1 MSRYNIRQRARGEGR
16 SAESFVFLGYH
27 LPGGGHLHKFS
38 LDTQLEYN
46 RWHDMTLCNLCQFDE
61 IHCKSTPHKV
71 LSNYII
77 PTLGILFDIDYARS
91 FPAQCGFQDVCSTSW
106 RCVLHILKMC
116 APHLQDVCSTSS
128 NPLLLRFLEISTAST
143 NPKNDNC
150 WLVWNWGCAT
160 VCFSLNAEY
169 TLNLKQIPDDDI

>member
-91 FPAQCGFQDVCSTSW
+91 FPAQCGFQDVCSTS
-106 RCVLHILKMC
+106 
-116 APHLQDVCSTSS
+116 S